1 MSKRMTAVVPAILVV
16 LLVAALSTSRSSFAQ
31 RVADDC
37 ISKPSSAPPQGR
49 HWYYRVDRIAQR
61 QCWYLGPQGA
71 RVQAG
76 ARQDE
81 LTVRLPLPRPLAQAP
96 VTTEVGAGKND
107 TTVNFARRWT
117 GFPGP
122 LGSTSDGD
130 SEEQAITNLQGDM
143 PLVWPV
149 LAPVGLA
156 ASRPQAEYTVGS
168 EHMFAI
174 FAGALAFAAVMARS
188 VLKRPGARAAAQAL
202 RQREQI
208 PLARVNRPAT
218 ARQAEAMRES
228 AGAARRSYVP
238 GRPGSSRHDADESFL
253 PRQAGS
259 PRPSRPTTS
268 RGRGLELKQTVA
280 DRRGFAG
287 GLS

>member
-96 VTTEVGAGKND
+96 AIAPTEVGTGSND
-107 TTVNFARRWT
+107 TAANFARRWT
-117 GFPGP
+117 GFPEP
-122 LGSTSDGD
+122 LASTSDGD
-130 SEEQAITNLQGDM
+130 TEERAITILQGGM
-143 PLVWPV
+143 
-149 LAPVGLA
+149 
-156 ASRPQAEYTVGS
+156 
-168 EHMFAI
+168 
-174 FAGALAFAAVMARS
+174 
-188 VLKRPGARAAAQAL
+188 
-202 RQREQI
+202 
-208 PLARVNRPAT
+208 
-218 ARQAEAMRES
+218 
-228 AGAARRSYVP
+228 
-238 GRPGSSRHDADESFL
+238 
-253 PRQAGS
+253 
-259 PRPSRPTTS
+259 
-268 RGRGLELKQTVA
+268 
-280 DRRGFAG
+280 
-287 GLS
+287 